1 VRTDRDYL
9 TDMLKALRQVEKYAA
24 LGRARFQAD
33 ELVQTFMIH
42 QIQIMGEAARAVSEA
57 VRVKTPEV
65 EWPVIIGMR
74 NRLVHGYFEIDVS
87 RVWDT
92 VELDLPKLRER
103 IERLVKEDLI

>member
-1 VRTDRDYL
+1 VR
-9 TDMLKALRQVEKYAA
+9 A
-24 LGRARFQAD
+24 
-33 ELVQTFMIH
+33 
-42 QIQIMGEAARAVSEA
+42 
-57 VRVKTPEV
+57 KTPEV